1 MGYTMRKTMILIVSI
16 TPIWFGMLFDSGQKS
31 INKPKIELINGLECI
46 HNSDSPLFPERTI
59 IFKEELSIGAE
70 DKDGNIVFIDPW
82 LSLVDDEENIYL
94 IEKKDK
100 FIRVF
105 NSDGK
110 QIKTIGAKGSGP
122 GEFQAISPFIAVT
135 KDGKTIAPDP
145 TSRRTS
151 IFDSS
156 GRFINSF
163 RWRTSNSNIILIK
176 EASFIASA
184 MSNSWNAL
192 GQYVAIIVN
201 EVDFDGNEREIE
213 GEFSVTRFSPINV
226 GGRKVFYNEP
236 VVTMSIL
243 VGDQDRQRFYHCINN
258 KYLIEVYDG
267 SGKLFRKIDRPY
279 KPVRFNAADVSDYR
293 ASLMGLNKETI
304 EAIMDG
310 EMPKEKSIVE
320 NMFVDGSGNLWI
332 QTNEHKKAEN
342 KTLTAFDIFDSDG
355 RFTCKVWSS
364 IIPKIFKKSKMY
376 LLETDN
382 HTGYPVLKRYKM
394 MWK

>member
-1 MGYTMRKTMILIVSI
+1 MILIVSI

-31 INKPKIELINGLECI
+31 INKPKIELVNGVECI
-46 HNSDSPLFPERTI
+46 HNPETPLFPERTI

-110 QIKTIGAKGSGP
+110 QIRTIGAKGSGP
-122 GEFQAISPFIAVT
+122 GEFQAISPSLAVT
-135 KDGKTIAPDP
+135 KDGKALVPDP
-145 TSRRTS
+145 TTRRIS
-151 IFDSS
+151 FFDSS

-184 MSNSWNAL
+184 MSNSGDAL
-192 GQYVAIIVN
+192 GQFVAIFVN

-226 GGRKVFYNEP
+226 GGRQVYYNEP
-236 VVTMSIL
+236 VVTMSIF
-243 VGDQDRQRFYHCINN
+243 VGDQNRQRFYHCINN
-258 KYLIEVYDG
+258 KYLIEVFDG

-279 KPVRFNAADVSDYR
+279 KPVRFTAADVSNYR
-293 ASLMGLNKETI
+293 ASLMGFNKETI
-304 EAIMDG
+304 EAIMDR
-310 EMPKEKSIVE
+310 EMHKEKSIVE
-320 NMFVDGSGNLWI
+320 NMLVDGSGNLWI
-332 QTNEHKKAEN
+332 QTNEN
-342 KTLTAFDIFDSDG
+342 KNVEDKMLTAFDVFDSDG
-355 RFTCKVWSS
+355 RYVAKVWSS
-364 IIPKIFKKSKMY
+364 VIPRIFKNGRMY
-376 LLETDN
+376 QMEMDN
-382 HTGYPVLKRYKM
+382 QTGYQVLKRFKM